1 MLWWLPGILLAI
13 GDGDWPAVRGPQQSG
28 HASSSPLAEK
38 WPAAGP
44 PVLWSRPLGE
54 GYSSFAVQDGRAV
67 TLYQTAAGQFVICL
81 DADTGETLWET
92 SVGWPFERGGRYP
105 GPRATPTWSG
115 TRLYFADAEGIVGCL
130 DGRTGRRLWQVHLQQ
145 DLGGSLPGFGYCCS
159 PTVEAGLVLLP
170 MGGKNSAVIA
180 LDAATGE
187 VRWRGG
193 DETGSYAPAM
203 TITHRGEQLVVC
215 SLENVVVCHEL
226 QTGRRKWSFPLS
238 SGYDEHSC
246 WPLWQEPY
254 LWISGPFRKG
264 GTLLELTDDINEPVR
279 AVRRRDPLANDI
291 FSSVLWQG
299 AIFGFDVMEPQS
311 SATRSTR
318 GIFRCLDFATGKEL
332 WSAGDSRPSRDAELP
347 VTTPGD
353 WPGHCSVIV
362 ADGRLVLLNDLGELL
377 LLRASREH
385 CEIQCRAPVLS
396 GQLCWTQP
404 ALAHSRLFV
413 RNQSRAVCLYLGPPE
428 LLPASSRLPSVS
440 EIAVAP
446 MTAESSL
453 SWLGFQPPPE
463 LLPPALLQLR
473 RWNAVC
479 CGLLLLSLLAAVV
492 IARVTRIQWVSNHQP
507 FLIHALTLLTAL
519 VVQPVLAAFTPQS
532 QPLLT
537 WPLAL
542 HMCFQLLIAGRIH
555 QRCVNAQQSW
565 LNRGRLVL
573 LTLIAVAWVLLCR
586 SQGLIFESAFVCGFA
601 GALPIALIPPP
612 VGHGWRQTLLQV
624 LQTGISFECFFWSS
638 AAVMLLRG

>member
-1 MLWWLPGILLAI
+1 MLWWLLGLLLAA
-13 GDGDWPAVRGPQQSG
+13 DAGDWPAVRGPRQSG
-28 HASSSPLAEK
+28 HAIDSTLAEK

-44 PVLWSRPLGE
+44 PVVWSRQLGE
-54 GYSSFAVQDGRAV
+54 GYSSFAVQDGRAA

-92 SVGWPFERGGRYP
+92 SAGWPFERGGRYP
-105 GPRATPTWSG
+105 GPRATPTWYGS
-115 TRLYFADAEGIVGCL
+115 RLYFAGADGIVGCL
-130 DGRTGRRLWQVHLQQ
+130 DGRTGRRVWQVHLQQ

-180 LDAATGE
+180 LDAVTGE

-203 TITHRGEQLVVC
+203 IITHRGKRLVVC

-226 QTGRRKWSFPLS
+226 QTGRRLWSFPLS

-264 GTLLELTDDINEPVR
+264 GTLLELTDDMTEPVR
-279 AVRRRDPLANDI
+279 VVRRRDPLANDI
-291 FSSVLWQG
+291 FSSVLWQD

-318 GIFRCLDFATGKEL
+318 GMFRCLDFSTGKEL
-332 WSAGDSRPSRDAELP
+332 WSAGDSRPSRDTELA

-353 WPGHCSVIV
+353 WPGHCSVIA
-362 ADGRLVLLNDLGELL
+362 ADNRLVLLNDLGELL
-377 LLRASREH
+377 LLRASRER
-385 CEIQCRAPVLS
+385 CEILCRAPVLS

-404 ALAHSRLFV
+404 ALAHSRLFL
-413 RNQSRAVCLYLGPPE
+413 RNQSQAVCLYLGPSE
-428 LLPASSRLPSVS
+428 LLPASKQMQSVS
-440 EIAVAP
+440 EIAVVP
-446 MTAESSL
+446 TESGSTL
-453 SWLGFQPPPE
+453 NWLGFRPPPE
-463 LLPPALLQLR
+463 LLPPTWLQLR

-479 CGLLLLSLLAAVV
+479 CGLLLMSLLMAFVAARSIRNQRVSDHLPLLCHTLALLTSL
-492 IARVTRIQWVSNHQP
+492 IAQP
-507 FLIHALTLLTAL
+507 ALTAL
-519 VVQPVLAAFTPQS
+519 APQS

-542 HMCFQLLIAGRIH
+542 HMCFQLLVAGRIRQQCDSVR
-555 QRCVNAQQSW
+555 QRW
-565 LNRGRLVL
+565 LNRGRLLL
-573 LTLIAVAWVLLCR
+573 LTLIAVAWVLVCH

-601 GALPIALIPPP
+601 GCLPIALIALP
-612 VGHGWRQTLLQV
+612 VGQGWRRTLLQV
-624 LQTGISFECFFWSS
+624 LLTGISFECFFWSG